1 MYIPNANISLGTSIK
16 ILSPT
21 DCVKDR
27 LAGYLYFKTR
37 DNLEQAILAAK
48 KHPIDLAK
56 VKKWC
61 AGEGHPEVFDE
72 FINELKKRG

>member
-1 MYIPNANISLGTSIK
+1 
-16 ILSPT
+16 
-21 DCVKDR
+21 